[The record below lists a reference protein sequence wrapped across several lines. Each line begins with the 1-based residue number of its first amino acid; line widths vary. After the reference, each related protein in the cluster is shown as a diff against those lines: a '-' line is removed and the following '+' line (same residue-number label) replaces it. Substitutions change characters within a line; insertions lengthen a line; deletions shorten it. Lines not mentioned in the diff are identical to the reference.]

1 MLAFLLAQADSAAA
15 AVASNPNVPAA
26 GKGMNVF
33 DLLMKGGPIMIPI
46 GLLSLWSI
54 YIMIERYMSIKKATK
69 IDNQFIATV
78 NSHLVAGN
86 ITAARALCS
95 TNSETALPRVI
106 NAGLE
111 SIGQPIADI
120 ESSLETVANM
130 EIKELEKNMEYLGV
144 IAGIAPMLGFIGT
157 IAGIIKIFYDI
168 AQTENI
174 SISIIA
180 GGLYQKMLTSGSGL
194 AVGILAYAAYHLLNM
209 MIDRFSLKLER
220 NVYQFVKTIK
230 SPSGK

>member
-1 MLAFLLAQADSAAA
+1 
-15 AVASNPNVPAA
+15 
-26 GKGMNVF
+26 
-33 DLLMKGGPIMIPI
+33 MIPI

-54 YIMIERYMSIKKATK
+54 YIMIERFMAIKKATK
-69 IDNQFIATV
+69 VDPAFVVTI

-95 TNSETALPRVI
+95 TSSEAALPRVI
-106 NAGLE
+106 SAGLD

-120 ESSLETVANM
+120 ESSLESVANM
-130 EIKELEKNMEYLGV
+130 EIKEMEKNMEYLGV

-168 AQTENI
+168 AQTENLGI
-174 SISIIA
+174 SSIA
-180 GGLYQKMLTSGSGL
+180 GGLYQKMLTSGAGL
-194 AVGILAYAAYHLLNM
+194 AVGLMAYAGYHLLNM
-209 MIDRFSLKLER
+209 MIDRFSLKMER
-220 NVYQFVKTIK
+220 NVFQFVKTIK

>member
-1 MLAFLLAQADSAAA
+1 MLAFLLAQIEPAA
-15 AVASNPNVPAA
+15 AVVSNPNAPAP
-26 GKGMNVF
+26 GPGMNFF
-33 DLLMKGGPIMIPI
+33 DLLQKGGPIMIPI

-54 YIMIERYMSIKKATK
+54 YIMVERYLAIKKATK
-69 IDNQFIATV
+69 IDAQFVTNV
-78 NSHLVAGN
+78 NNNLVQGN
-86 ITAARALCS
+86 ITAAKALCATS
-95 TNSETALPRVI
+95 SDTALPRVI
-106 NAGLE
+106 SAGVN
-111 SIGQPIADI
+111 SIGQPTADI

-144 IAGIAPMLGFIGT
+144 IAGIAPMLGFVGT

-180 GGLYQKMLTSGSGL
+180 GGLYQKMLTSGAGL
-194 AVGILAYAAYHLLNM
+194 TVGILAYAAYHLLNM

-220 NVYQFVKTIK
+220 NVYEFVKTIK

>member
-1 MLAFLLAQADSAAA
+1 MFAFLLAQIEPTAAA
-15 AVASNPNVPAA
+15 AANPNAPAP
-26 GKGMNVF
+26 GPGMNIF
-33 DLLMKGGPIMIPI
+33 DLMVKGGPIMIPI
-46 GLLSLWSI
+46 GLLSLWCI
-54 YIMIERYMSIKKATK
+54 YIIIERYLSIKKATK
-69 IDNQFIATV
+69 VDAQFVAGV
-78 NSHLVAGN
+78 NSNLVQGN
-86 ITAARALCS
+86 ITAAKALCS
-95 TNSETALPRVI
+95 TASTAALPRVI
-106 NAGLE
+106 SAGVN

-130 EIKELEKNMEYLGV
+130 EIKEMERNMEYLGV

-180 GGLYQKMLTSGSGL
+180 GGLYQKMLTSGAGL
-194 AVGILAYAAYHLLNM
+194 AVGIMAYAAYHLLNM
-209 MIDRFSLKLER
+209 MIDRFSLKMER
-220 NVYQFVKTIK
+220 NVYEFVKTIK